1 MQLFIR
7 KKVDPLVLVPRV
19 AKAVKT
25 WRTLDGEAGGASE
38 GGGGATDRGTYV
50 ELVYELLQ
58 DTWGNILQQTI
69 SPMRQACR
77 TQQDADSCTV
87 GQV

>member
-1 MQLFIR
+1 M
-7 KKVDPLVLVPRV
+7 PTV

-25 WRTLDGEAGGASE
+25 WRTLDGGRRGSE

-87 GQV
+87 GQVMKTHMQK

>member
-1 MQLFIR
+1 MTHTRQ
-7 KKVDPLVLVPRV
+7 
-19 AKAVKT
+19 
-25 WRTLDGEAGGASE
+25 GGGRGSE

-87 GQV
+87 GQVHEIQMKRKILNQIEIKKK